1 MQVLIVEDE
10 KNLANALVQIL
21 KEQKWQAIAVYD
33 GNEGCQMACSQP
45 FDMVIL
51 DVMLPGMNGNEIV
64 RIMRQNKIETPVL
77 MLSALSEVPDK
88 VTGLTSGADDYMAK
102 PFSPDELVARIRA
115 LTRRRGEIVLNQLEY
130 EDLVLD
136 LDQNELKCKNRNVHL
151 SYKEFEIMRLFM
163 MHPSMSFPKEE
174 LINQVWGNDSEA
186 IDNNVEVY
194 ISFIRKKLSFL
205 KSCVSIKSIR
215 KVGYRLEVQDD

>member
-1 MQVLIVEDE
+1 MQILIVEDE
-10 KNLANALVQIL
+10 KNLANALVQII
-21 KEQKWQAIAVYD
+21 KEQKWQATAVYD

-102 PFSPDELVARIRA
+102 PFSPDELIARIRA

-136 LDQNELKCKNRNVHL
+136 LDQNELKCNNRNVHL

-163 MHPSMSFPKEE
+163 MHPAMLFSKEE

-205 KSCVSIKSIR
+205 KSRVNIKSIR